1 MTAETQVNLDQD
13 AFFSEV
19 VLSAFEAIKRDFLK
33 DPTQSRIRIFPDSA
47 EILIYYDPDRDYKW
61 FFYRL
66 LLRKEAVWRKS
77 FHTNQMNEPPAA
89 DNAMLRYDYS
99 ITTVDQ
105 IIKDFA
111 NQYRNNWGTRPLGPI
126 PAG

>member
-1 MTAETQVNLDQD
+1 MPEYNQVDPAQET
-13 AFFSEV
+13 FFNEV
-19 VLSAFEAIKRDFLK
+19 VSNAFEAIKTDFLK

-66 LLRKEAVWRKS
+66 QLRKEAVWRKS
-77 FHTNQMNEPPAA
+77 FRTNQMNEPPAG

-111 NQYRNNWGTRPLGPI
+111 NQYSNNWGTKPLGQI
-126 PAG
+126 PNG